1 MFADVMVRVTG
12 FAFVTSTPSAVSE
25 PETQNLPRCLLL
37 LPGAPDRCH
46 TMYHRITVR
55 VRQRGFVHQDT
66 LQPFTGPSIGPSPM
80 ASITLI
86 ICVDLRL
93 SFASTGVCLAATF
106 THSVPLSCLMSDV

>member
-25 PETQNLPRCLLL
+25 PDDSKPSGGVCSCSPARQTAVTPCITGLPSVSVSGVLF
-37 LPGAPDRCH
+37 
-46 TMYHRITVR
+46 TRI
-55 VRQRGFVHQDT
+55 
-66 LQPFTGPSIGPSPM
+66 LCSPFTGPSIGPSPM

-93 SFASTGVCLAATF
+93 SFASTGVCALPP
-106 THSVPLSCLMSDV
+106 PLPTLSPSPV